1 MSMQRF
7 VAVALVAAV
16 LPAFAATDVGVSI
29 NVGEPGFYG
38 RIDIGDFPRPALVY
52 PRPLVISPPAVGV
65 VARPVYLHVPPGHA
79 RNWRKHCYKYDACNV
94 PVYFVQDRWYD
105 DVYVPGYRQRHPGQG
120 YGREGG
126 PPGRGHGMGHGMGRG
141 RD

>member
-1 MSMQRF
+1 MKRF
-7 VAVALVAAV
+7 IAVVLVATA
-16 LPAFAATDVGVSI
+16 LPAFAADVGVSI

-52 PRPLVISPPAVGV
+52 PRPLVIYPPAVGV
-65 VARPVYLHVPPGHA
+65 VAAPVYLHVPPGHA
-79 RNWRKHCYKYDACNV
+79 RNWRKHCYKYNACNV

-105 DVYVPGYRQRHPGQG
+105 DVYVPRYRQSHLQD

-126 PPGRGHGMGHGMGRG
+126 PPGRGHDGMGHGRGHG